1 MSCLTC
7 KEVIL
12 DYLADYLDNVLGHET
27 AADMEWPLAHCR
39 ACVAYLHTYRRTR
52 QLTARAVPPDTPDE
66 LEARLRRF
74 LLEWPAR
81 N

>member
-1 MSCLTC
+1 MGRSTC

-12 DYLADYLDNVLGHET
+12 NYLADYLDNVLGREA
-27 AADMEWPLAHCR
+27 AADLERHLAHCR
-39 ACVAYLHTYRRTR
+39 SCVAYLHTYRRTR
-52 QLTARAVPPDTPDE
+52 QLTARTVPPAMPDE
-66 LEARLRRF
+66 LKARLRRF